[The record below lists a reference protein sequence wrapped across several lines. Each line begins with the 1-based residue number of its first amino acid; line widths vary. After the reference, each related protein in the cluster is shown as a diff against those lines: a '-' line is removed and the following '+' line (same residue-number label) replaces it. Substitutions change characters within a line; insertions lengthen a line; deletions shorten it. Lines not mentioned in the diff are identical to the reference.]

1 MRILTGIQPTGA
13 PHIGNYFGMMK
24 PVIETQEK
32 GESFIFIADYH
43 TMTVTPNPEEFRNN
57 CYNLAV
63 DFLACGLDPEKVI
76 FFRQSDILQIPE
88 LAWILSCFT
97 PMGLLERCHSYK
109 DKVAN
114 GIIPNCGLFY
124 YPILMAADI
133 LMYKSNSVPVG
144 KDQKQHVEVTR
155 DIAQRFNNKYG
166 NVFVMPEPTI
176 KSSVATV
183 VGTDG
188 KKMSKSYGND
198 IPLFGN
204 PKQIRKKFMKIVT
217 DSKAPEEPKDPE
229 NCSVFTLYKLF
240 ASTEQVN
247 KMAERYRAGGLMY
260 GLAKQ
265 ELFDM
270 YSEYFAPM
278 KKRKEEIAAN
288 PDYVEEVLKKGAEKA
303 SVVAEATMKEVRK
316 IVGLR

>member
-1 MRILTGIQPTGA
+1 MRILSGIQPTGA
-13 PHIGNYFGMMK
+13 PHIGNYFAMMK
-24 PVIETQEK
+24 PVIERQEL

-43 TMTVTPNPEEFRNN
+43 TMTVTPDPELFRHN
-57 CYNLAV
+57 CFNLAV
-63 DFLACGLDPEKVI
+63 DFLACGLDPEKVV

-109 DKVAN
+109 DKVSN
-114 GIIPNCGLFY
+114 SIIPNCGLFY

-166 NVFVMPEPTI
+166 DVFIMPEPTI
-176 KSSVATV
+176 KSDVATI

-188 KKMSKSYGND
+188 RKMSKSYGND

-204 PKQIRKKFMKIVT
+204 LKQIRKKFMKIVT
-217 DSKAPEEPKDPE
+217 DSKTPEESKDPDT
-229 NCSVFTLYKLF
+229 CSIFALYKLF
-240 ASTEQVN
+240 ASKNQVAE
-247 KMAERYRAGGLMY
+247 MAAKYRAGGLMY
-260 GLAKQ
+260 GMAKQ
-265 ELFDM
+265 ELFEI
-270 YSEYFAPM
+270 YNEYFEPM
-278 KKRKEEIAAN
+278 RKRRDEIAS
-288 PDYVEEVLKKGAEKA
+288 DSGYVHEVLRKGAEKA
-303 SVVAEATMKEVRK
+303 SEIAEQTMSEIRK
-316 IVGLR
+316 AIGIK